1 MGIIIVEI
9 CDTNLMSALDLER
22 LEELYPE
29 IAVLRAD
36 CMNLCG
42 LCRLRPYALVNGKR
56 IIGQTTEECVENI
69 KTAIEAELAIYHDL
83 P

>member
-1 MGIIIVEI
+1 MGIVVVEI
-9 CDTNLMSALDLER
+9 CDSNLMSALDLEH

-42 LCRLRPYALVNGKR
+42 LCKLRPYALVNGKR
-56 IIGQTTEECVENI
+56 VFGKTTEECIENI
-69 KTAIEAELAIYHDL
+69 KAAIESELAIYHEN
-83 P
+83 

>member
-1 MGIIIVEI
+1 MMGIVVVEV
-9 CDTNLMSALDLER
+9 CDSNLMSALDLEH

-42 LCRLRPYALVNGKR
+42 LCKLRPYALVNGKR
-56 IIGQTTEECVENI
+56 VFGKTTEECVELI
-69 KTAIEAELAIYHDL
+69 KAAIEKELIVFHES
-83 P
+83 